1 MTAAIRLKRKAR
13 GERPYFFADPNVDK
27 VIAMVMGL
35 AGEVA
40 VMRDRLDTL
49 ERLLERTGALQRA
62 DMESFTPDAVTVAER
77 AAWREAF
84 LGEVLRIVEIEVE
97 ALAHGDQERYDSAIR
112 LVEEA
117 AAPRAKPRQKPA
129 GTRRKAVTKKTAKQ
143 VAPKKPARAAK
154 PSSARAKKPAT
165 AAPRPAA
172 RGAKQKAAARRP
184 AAPAARSRAR
194 R

>member
-1 MTAAIRLKRKAR
+1 MSSAIKLKRRAR

-62 DMESFTPDAVTVAER
+62 DIDAFRPDAEVVADR
-77 AAWREAF
+77 SAWREAF

-97 ALAHGDQERYDSAIR
+97 ALANGDQDRYDNAIA
-112 LVEEA
+112 LVEQRDVTPPSRA
-117 AAPRAKPRQKPA
+117 AGKNPA
-129 GTRRKAVTKKTAKQ
+129 RGKK
-143 VAPKKPARAAK
+143 VAPKAPARAVRK
-154 PSSARAKKPAT
+154 PAASTKVNKAPASGAKKPAT
-165 AAPRPAA
+165 RSATKKQAVVRRQPKPV
-172 RGAKQKAAARRP
+172 AKK
-184 AAPAARSRAR
+184 RAR